1 MSNFFNMDNAFF
13 TFLGKVCD
21 VLFLSLIWIVFCIPI
36 ITIGPANTALYYACV
51 KVIRRERGYVFRE
64 FFKSFKLN
72 FKRGA
77 IIGVILTA
85 ILVVLSLDIFAARAA
100 FNGSSS
106 VNSIMFGIYL
116 ALAIFVISI
125 AIYIFPL
132 LSRFDMSVKQ
142 LFKASAFMSLR
153 HFIPYTIGILVLLAL
168 AVLGVFFIPIL
179 IFIIPAGVTV
189 CYSLLMEK
197 VLKKYMPT
205 DENADED
212 TSKDQWYLE

>member
-21 VLFLSLIWIVFCIPI
+21 VIFLSLIWIVFCIPI

-77 IIGVILTA
+77 IIGVILTV
-85 ILVVLSLDIFAARAA
+85 IITILSLDIFAARAA
-100 FNGSSS
+100 FTGSSS

-116 ALAIFVISI
+116 ALTLFVISI
-125 AIYIFPL
+125 SVYIFPL

-153 HFIPYTIGILVLLAL
+153 HFIPYTLGILVLLAL
-168 AVLGVFFIPIL
+168 GVLGVFFIPIL
-179 IFIIPAGVTV
+179 IFIIPAAVTI

-205 DENADED
+205 DENEEED
-212 TSKDQWYLE
+212 SSKDQWYLE